1 MDNLNSS
8 LLKFIKINKPI
19 YVYGR
24 SGTGKTTMLKNI
36 PNAHYFSLNEIN
48 SFDEV
53 LSYTNPS
60 IVQVMTKNV
69 TKTIIIIDDIDYIQ
83 INEKKIINAFIKH
96 FKYDDKKGIKRNYT
110 IIFCG
115 TNYYDK
121 KIKELIKLC
130 NVIKTETLYKPLL
143 YNNYEKNIQNSIKK
157 IMNKE
162 FRDDFMIEN
171 EKATQ
176 SLLFHENMI
185 DIIKKQDI
193 PFYYKF
199 LKNLCSGDHFD
210 RISFQKQLWIFNEM
224 TYYIKIVYNYYLYNN
239 YPIYTKKNI
248 EYRFTKVLTKYSN
261 EYNNNTFII
270 GLCNRLNISKKQL
283 YYGLL
288 NDRYDLSTSENKRAC
303 VYFKIQDKLHEK
315 FL

>member
-1 MDNLNSS
+1 MEN
-8 LLKFIKINKPI
+8 LLKYIKTNKPI
-19 YVYGR
+19 YVHGS
-24 SGTGKTTMLKNI
+24 SGTGKTTLLKKI
-36 PNAHYFSLNEIN
+36 SDYHYFSLNEIN
-48 SFDEV
+48 TYEE
-53 LSYTNPS
+53 LMSYTNPS
-60 IVQVMTKNV
+60 IVQVMTKNI

-83 INEKKIINAFIKH
+83 INEKKILNAFIKH
-96 FKYDDKKGIKRNYT
+96 FKYDEKKSIKRNYS

-130 NVIKTETLYKPLL
+130 NVIKMETLYKPLI

-162 FRDDFMIEN
+162 FRNDFMIEN

-193 PFYYKF
+193 PFYYTF
-199 LKNLCSGDHFD
+199 LKNLCSGDYFD

-224 TYYIKIVYNYYLYNN
+224 TYYIKILYNYSLYNN

-248 EYRFTKVLTKYSN
+248 DYRFTKVLTKYSN
-261 EYNNNTFII
+261 EYNNNSFII
-270 GLCNRLNISKKQL
+270 TLCNRLNISKICLSVSPSFDQ
-283 YYGLL
+283 
-288 NDRYDLSTSENKRAC
+288 NDATT
-303 VYFKIQDKLHEK
+303 
-315 FL
+315 